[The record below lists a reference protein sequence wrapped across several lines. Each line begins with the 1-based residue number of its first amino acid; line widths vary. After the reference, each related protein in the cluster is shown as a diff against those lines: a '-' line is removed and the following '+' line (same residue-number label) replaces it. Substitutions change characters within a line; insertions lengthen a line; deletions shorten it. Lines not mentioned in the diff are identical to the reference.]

1 MKQKI
6 EIFKEIFK
14 TFFNYKNGEIIII
27 TGTKND
33 LSKTYKKFNF

>member
-1 MKQKI
+1 MKKKI

-14 TFFNYKNGEIIII
+14 TFFNYKNGEIII
-27 TGTKND
+27 TGTKDD